1 MELINQ
7 QLKKYLHK
15 QICME
20 IFSAFLRD
28 FRHTFNP
35 QTERPWGGLWSASNF
50 YDKYHILI
58 AVVTDEHID
67 ELTEENV
74 AELYKIAHACSERI
88 VLKKC
93 LVTQ

>member
-1 MELINQ
+1 
-7 QLKKYLHK
+7 
-15 QICME
+15 ME

-35 QTERPWGGLWSASNF
+35 QTERPWAGLWSATNF
-50 YDKYHILI
+50 YEKYHILI

-67 ELTEENV
+67 EITEANV
-74 AELYKIAHACSERI
+74 TELYRIARACSERI
-88 VLKKC
+88 GLKKS

>member
-1 MELINQ
+1 
-7 QLKKYLHK
+7 
-15 QICME
+15 ME

-35 QTERPWGGLWSASNF
+35 DTERPWAGVWSATNF
-50 YDKYHILI
+50 YEKYHILI

-67 ELTEENV
+67 EINDGNLV
-74 AELYKIAHACSERI
+74 ELYRIAKACVERI
-88 VLKKC
+88 ELKKC